1 MGYWMQV
8 TLVMFK
14 SDSSRREF
22 PVKAAGFVIGRK
34 NTCDLRI
41 PLTSV
46 SRQHCEL
53 RVEDGRVKLRDVGS
67 SNGTF
72 HNSIRVQEAVLEAGD
87 ELVVGPVV
95 FTVVID
101 GKPEVI
107 KPVRSLVDSPASL
120 DDSVILPSELLEEAS
135 ELDPDSASD
144 TISSHDDEAG
154 GEDGGE
160 DPIAALER
168 LTELELPDT
177 DG

>member
-1 MGYWMQV
+1 MEV

-22 PVKAAGFVIGRK
+22 PVKPEGFVIGRK
-34 NTCDLRI
+34 NTCDLRV

-53 RVEDGRVKLRDVGS
+53 KVEDGQVKVRDVGS

-101 GKPEVI
+101 GKPDVI
-107 KPVRSLVDSPASL
+107 EPVRSLVDSPDPLGDSGIL
-120 DDSVILPSELLEEAS
+120 SSDILEEMGEVDIDDSKA
-135 ELDPDSASD
+135 D
-144 TISSHDDEAG
+144 TISDHDDDDE
-154 GEDGGE
+154 E
-160 DPIAALER
+160 DPIEALER
-168 LTELELPDT
+168 LSEIELPDVDT
-177 DG
+177 KA

>member
-1 MGYWMQV
+1 MEV

-22 PVKAAGFVIGRK
+22 PVKPEGFVIGRK
-34 NTCDLRI
+34 NTCDLRV

-53 RVEDGRVKLRDVGS
+53 KVEDGQVKVRDVGS

-101 GKPEVI
+101 GKPDVI
-107 KPVRSLVDSPASL
+107 EPVRSLVDSPDPLGDSGILSSDILEEMGKADI
-120 DDSVILPSELLEEAS
+120 DDSKA
-135 ELDPDSASD
+135 D
-144 TISSHDDEAG
+144 TISDHDDDDE
-154 GEDGGE
+154 E
-160 DPIAALER
+160 DPIEALER
-168 LTELELPDT
+168 LSEIELPDV
-177 DG
+177 D

>member
-1 MGYWMQV
+1 MEV

-22 PVKAAGFVIGRK
+22 PVKPAGFVIGRK

-46 SRQHCEL
+46 SREHCEL

-95 FTVVID
+95 FTVVVD
-101 GKPEVI
+101 GKPDVI
-107 KPVRSLVDSPASL
+107 KPVRSLVDSPETM
-120 DDSVILPSELLEEAS
+120 DDSGILTSDLLEELG
-135 ELDPDSASD
+135 EIDLDSKAD
-144 TISSHDDEAG
+144 TISDHDD
-154 GEDGGE
+154 DE
-160 DPIAALER
+160 DPIDALEK
-168 LTELELPDT
+168 LTEIELPDV
-177 DG
+177 D

>member
-1 MGYWMQV
+1 MEV

-22 PVKAAGFVIGRK
+22 PVKPGGFVIGRK
-34 NTCDLRI
+34 NTCDLRV
-41 PLTSV
+41 PLNSV

-53 RVEDGRVKLRDVGS
+53 KVEDGKVVVRDVGS

-101 GKPEVI
+101 GKPDVI
-107 KPVRSLVDSPASL
+107 EPVRSLVDSP
-120 DDSVILPSELLEEAS
+120 DPQGDSGILSSDLLEELG
-135 ELDPDSASD
+135 EVDVEDSKAD
-144 TISSHDDEAG
+144 TISDLEDED
-154 GEDGGE
+154 EE
-160 DPIAALER
+160 DPIEALER
-168 LTELELPDT
+168 LTEIELPDV
-177 DG
+177 D